1 MTCRR
6 GVNQV
11 IRAAWACLLFGAGM
25 GACAQIIDADPI
37 KGLLPSSVDGG
48 ASSTGVATTTGDNSA
63 SSASGQGSG
72 ASTSTSTGGV
82 GGGSSTASSSS
93 GAGPTCTDGIKNG
106 DETGLDCG
114 GSVCP
119 KCADCTACAGS
130 GDCESG
136 CCTQGICIR
145 QNDGCATELTCADG
159 CQDGQETDV
168 DCGGV
173 ECNVPCEIGKGCALD
188 ADCIS
193 MTCSAEG
200 ACAEPPPVP

>member
-1 MTCRR
+1 MIGRR

-11 IRAAWACLLFGAGM
+11 GRAAWACLLFGAGM
-25 GACAQIIDADPI
+25 GACAQIIGADPVE
-37 KGLLPSSVDGG
+37 GLLLSSGDSGTSGTG
-48 ASSTGVATTTGDNSA
+48 ASA
-63 SSASGQGSG
+63 SSAGGQGSE
-72 ASTSTSTGGV
+72 ASTSSGV
-82 GGGSSTASSSS
+82 GGGSSSASSSGGG

-106 DETGLDCG
+106 DETGQDCG

-119 KCADCTACAGS
+119 KCANCTACAGP

-136 CCTQGICIR
+136 CCTQGICIKE
-145 QNDGCATELTCADG
+145 NDGCATELTCADG

-173 ECNVPCEIGKGCALD
+173 ECNVPCELGKGCALD